1 MEDQTVTLLAIFFC
15 TLLQLFLFLYPHLTV
30 LTTDLL
36 FAYKVSHGFESNA
49 GVRAM
54 GAGKLADGMAF
65 AVGKKAEDALTHGGA
80 GVVGHAV
87 GGSMS
92 QTHVADA
99 AIGGAGLTKIA
110 QELTAAAAYSVAP
123 DFAIVVEGTTAAD
136 ISGVPDE
143 KKVCRL
149 GGGAVVSFMDRGTV
163 YDSELYKKAFEIAEK
178 NGIGCQ
184 TKTVVAGGNN
194 ASAIHKAAGG
204 IKTLAVSVPCRYI
217 HSGSSVAKKED
228 IDSTFELVKALFAEL
243 SQC

>member
-110 QELTAAAAYSVAP
+110 QELTAAAHV
-123 DFAIVVEGTTAAD
+123 IVGGVGKDDLDAMDKLLAALVID
-136 ISGVPDE
+136 LWTEDQ
-143 KKVCRL
+143 
-149 GGGAVVSFMDRGTV
+149 TV
-163 YDSELYKKAFEIAEK
+163 GS
-178 NGIGCQ
+178 
-184 TKTVVAGGNN
+184 
-194 ASAIHKAAGG
+194 
-204 IKTLAVSVPCRYI
+204 LAVACV
-217 HSGSSVAKKED
+217 GDGGELALWDVMDDVTVGQTLED
-228 IDSTFELVKALFAEL
+228 EVDLLAREAGVVGHGVLVDVGIVGEQ
-243 SQC
+243 S